1 MIQIT
6 ERDKKI
12 KKFLEDVQIA
22 DTKTLSILF
31 FSNTSLR
38 NCQKRL
44 KQLVEIKY
52 IKCYRE
58 NVLSQN
64 IYYSKYKP
72 KNIKHKIIFSQLLGR
87 LKEEGIE
94 ILKYRCPFPI
104 GDVIADGLIVIKKNN
119 IVKVYFV
126 EVERT
131 KKLNTTKYEGL
142 YYSRKWKEIF
152 PIMPSILVITDKKIE
167 IDNKILDINKIN
179 YNLENI
185 SL

>member
-12 KKFLEDVQIA
+12 KEFLEEVQIA

-31 FSNTSLR
+31 FSNTTLR

-72 KNIKHKIIFSQLLGR
+72 KNIKHKIIFSKLLGR
-87 LKEEGIE
+87 LKEEGIDV
-94 ILKYRCPFPI
+94 LKYRCPFPI
-104 GDVIADGLIVIKKNN
+104 GDVIADGLIVIKVNN
-119 IVKVYFV
+119 EIKIYFV
-126 EVERT
+126 EGERT
-131 KKLNTTKYEGL
+131 KKLNINKYLDL
-142 YYSRKWKEIF
+142 YYSRKYKDIF
-152 PIMPSILVITDKKIE
+152 PIMPGILVITDKKITKNNVLN
-167 IDNKILDINKIN
+167 IKSCKW
-179 YNLENI
+179 NLENI
-185 SL
+185 NL

>member
-1 MIQIT
+1 MIVIT

-12 KKFLEDVQIA
+12 KEFLEDVQIA

-31 FSNTSLR
+31 FSNTTLR

-44 KQLVEIKY
+44 KQLVDHKY

-72 KNIKHKIIFSQLLGR
+72 KNIKHKIVFSQLLGR

-94 ILKYRCPFPI
+94 ILKYRCPFHI

-119 IVKVYFV
+119 EIKIYFV
-126 EVERT
+126 EGERT
-131 KKLNTTKYEGL
+131 KNLNINKYLDL
-142 YYSRKWKEIF
+142 YYSRKYKDIF
-152 PIMPSILVITDKKIE
+152 PIMPGILVITDKKITKNNVLN
-167 IDNKILDINKIN
+167 IKSCKW
-179 YNLENI
+179 NLENI
-185 SL
+185 NL